1 MPEGDTIFRTARTLA
16 RAFEGRVIT
25 GFRST
30 YPLLTRFDDDTPL
43 TGQTVVRVEP
53 RGKFLLIHF
62 SGGGTL
68 VTHLLMSGSWHI
80 YRHGERWQKPQ
91 AQMRIVIE
99 NSEFVAV
106 GFKVPVAEMHTAES
120 LRRNKRI
127 PSLDRDVLREE
138 FNVNAAVERLLAMP
152 NKEIAEALLNQRIT
166 AGVGNEFKSEICFVA
181 RINPFEH
188 IAALKRERLE
198 DAVNTAQQLLKDNV
212 LENSGEQMLTYAGR
226 WRRTTHASNPEDH
239 AWVYERAGQPCRRCG
254 ERIRRRLQGPNARAT
269 FWCARCQPRLDGSDV
284 DG

>member
-1 MPEGDTIFRTARTLA
+1 
-16 RAFEGRVIT
+16 
-25 GFRST
+25 
-30 YPLLTRFDDDTPL
+30 
-43 TGQTVVRVEP
+43 
-53 RGKFLLIHF
+53 
-62 SGGGTL
+62 
-68 VTHLLMSGSWHI
+68 
-80 YRHGERWQKPQ
+80 
-91 AQMRIVIE
+91 MRIVIE

-212 LENSGEQMLTYAGR
+212 LEDSGEQMLTYAGR

>member
-188 IAALKRERLE
+188 IAALKR
-198 DAVNTAQQLLKDNV
+198 
-212 LENSGEQMLTYAGR
+212 
-226 WRRTTHASNPEDH
+226 
-239 AWVYERAGQPCRRCG
+239 
-254 ERIRRRLQGPNARAT
+254 
-269 FWCARCQPRLDGSDV
+269 
-284 DG
+284 

>member
-25 GFRST
+25 GIRTT

-212 LENSGEQMLTYAGR
+212 LEDSGEQMLTYAGR